1 MKRFIAEVR
10 ADPSPG
16 NCARAGVLVAGAV
29 GMIIGLVIGLQVYA
43 ATAWAAMFEL
53 GVPAAVV
60 GGVAGFLVG
69 CALALVSRLSRH

>member
-1 MKRFIAEVR
+1 MKGFVTKVR
-10 ADPSPG
+10 ADPSPA
-16 NCARAGVLVAGAV
+16 NCARAGVLIAGAV

-69 CALALVSRLSRH
+69 GALALVNRLSAS